1 MKEALGGGNMSRRS
15 KMTAAKAERKQQKLD
30 AGIVSEL
37 FPKVK
42 KIAISMTYS
51 KTGVLEPLSRAVNFY
66 PGSSAIFKMH
76 CLCSECEEG
85 NFDFTKIISSMV
97 KTGKTASKGKIG
109 CDGCSVPE
117 CSDVAYDILIKY
129 L

>member
-1 MKEALGGGNMSRRS
+1 MSRRS
-15 KMTAAKAERKQQKLD
+15 KMSAAKAEKKQQRLE
-30 AGIVSEL
+30 AGIVSDL

-42 KIAISMTYS
+42 QIAIDMIYS
-51 KTGVLEPLSRAVNFY
+51 QTGVLEPLSRAVNFY

-76 CLCSECEEG
+76 CLCSECDEG

-97 KTGKTASKGKIG
+97 KTNKSASKGKIG
-109 CDGCSVPE
+109 CDGCSAPE
-117 CSDVAYDILIKY
+117 CADVVYEITIKY

>member
-1 MKEALGGGNMSRRS
+1 MSRRA
-15 KMTAAKAERKQQKLD
+15 KMTAAKAEKKQQKLE
-30 AGIVSEL
+30 AGLVSEL

-42 KIAISMTYS
+42 KIAINMTYS
-51 KTGVLEPLSRAVNFY
+51 RTGALEPLSRAVNFY
-66 PGSSAIFKMH
+66 PVSSAIFKMY

-97 KTGKTASKGKIG
+97 KTSKTASKGKIS
-109 CDGCSVPE
+109 CDDCSVPE
-117 CSDVAYDILIKY
+117 CSDVAYDIIIKY